1 MRKQIK
7 CQRSEVQ
14 IAEVLAE
21 LGDRGGVGNMGLYGS
36 HLSKIE
42 NLEEIMEETGFSKS
56 HICRLYNRFEGL
68 DRSKTGKLS
77 RADFQCIGAL
87 AVNPLGERIINA
99 FFPDGKDTL
108 DFRSFLRILACFRP
122 IGKLKSSG
130 PLAPEPINSRNNK
143 LRFAF
148 ELYDQDK
155 DGKISRDE
163 LYQVLF
169 MMMEAEVTE
178 DQLDSIIDRTI
189 QEADQDGD
197 GAISFEEFRKS
208 LENVNLEH
216 KMSIR
221 FLQ

>member
-1 MRKQIK
+1 
-7 CQRSEVQ
+7 
-14 IAEVLAE
+14 
-21 LGDRGGVGNMGLYGS
+21 MGLYSS
-36 HLSKIE
+36 HHPKIE
-42 NLEEIMEETGFSKS
+42 NLPEIMQETGFSKS
-56 HICRLYNRFEGL
+56 HICRLYDRFEAL
-68 DRSKTGKLS
+68 DQSNTGKLS
-77 RADFQCIGAL
+77 RSDFQRIGAL

-108 DFRSFLRILACFRP
+108 DFRSFVCILACFRP
-122 IGKLKSSG
+122 IGKVKSSD
-130 PLAPEPINSRNNK
+130 PQAPEPINSRDNK
-143 LRFAF
+143 LQFAF

-189 QEADQDGD
+189 QEADLDGD

-208 LENVNLEH
+208 LENVNVEH

-221 FLQ
+221 FLR

>member
-1 MRKQIK
+1 
-7 CQRSEVQ
+7 
-14 IAEVLAE
+14 
-21 LGDRGGVGNMGLYGS
+21 MGLHSS
-36 HLSKIE
+36 HLSKID
-42 NLEEIMEETGFSKS
+42 NLTEIMEETGFSKS
-56 HICRLYNRFEGL
+56 HIGRLYHRFQGL
-68 DRSKTGKLS
+68 DESNSGSLS
-77 RADFQCIGAL
+77 RADFQRIGGL

-99 FFPDGKDTL
+99 FFPDRRDTV
-108 DFRSFLRILACFRP
+108 DFRSFIRILACFRP
-122 IGKLKSSG
+122 VRMVKSPD
-130 PLAPEPINSRNNK
+130 PLSPEPINSRDNK

-148 ELYDQDK
+148 QLYDQDR

-178 DQLDSIIDRTI
+178 DQLDNIIDRTI

-197 GAISFEEFRKS
+197 GTISFEDFKKS
-208 LENVNLEH
+208 LEKVNLEH

>member
-1 MRKQIK
+1 
-7 CQRSEVQ
+7 
-14 IAEVLAE
+14 
-21 LGDRGGVGNMGLYGS
+21 MGLYSS
-36 HLSKIE
+36 HLPKIE
-42 NLEEIMEETGFSKS
+42 NLPEIMQETGFSKS
-56 HICRLYNRFEGL
+56 HICRLYDRFEAL
-68 DRSKTGKLS
+68 DQSNIGKLS
-77 RADFQCIGAL
+77 RPDFQRIGAL

-108 DFRSFLRILACFRP
+108 DFRSFVRILACFRP
-122 IGKLKSSG
+122 IGKVKSSD
-130 PLAPEPINSRNNK
+130 PQAPEPINSRDNK

-189 QEADQDGD
+189 QEADLDGD

>member
-1 MRKQIK
+1 
-7 CQRSEVQ
+7 
-14 IAEVLAE
+14 
-21 LGDRGGVGNMGLYGS
+21 MGLYSS

-42 NLEEIMEETGFSKS
+42 NLPEIMEETGFSKS
-56 HICRLYNRFEGL
+56 HICRLYDRFEGL
-68 DRSKTGKLS
+68 DQSNRGTLS
-77 RADFQCIGAL
+77 RADFQRIGAL

-108 DFRSFLRILACFRP
+108 DFRSFVRILACFRP
-122 IGKLKSSG
+122 IGKLRSQD
-130 PLAPEPINSRNNK
+130 PQAPEPINSRDNK

>member
-1 MRKQIK
+1 
-7 CQRSEVQ
+7 
-14 IAEVLAE
+14 
-21 LGDRGGVGNMGLYGS
+21 MGLYSS

-42 NLEEIMEETGFSKS
+42 NLAEIMEETGFSKY
-56 HICRLYNRFEGL
+56 HIGRLYNRFEGL
-68 DRSKTGKLS
+68 DDSNRGWLS
-77 RADFQCIGAL
+77 RADFQRIGGL

-99 FFPDGKDTL
+99 FFPEGQDML
-108 DFRSFLRILACFRP
+108 DFRSFVRILACFRP
-122 IGKLKSSG
+122 IATVRSSD
-130 PLAPEPINSRNNK
+130 PLAPEPINSRENK

-163 LYQVLF
+163 LYQVLY

-189 QEADQDGD
+189 QEVDQDGD
-197 GAISFEEFRKS
+197 GTISFEEFKKS
-208 LENVNLEH
+208 LEKVNLEH